1 MNEAP
6 KWERGDTIRSAYGVL
21 QLGKQAVLAVMD
33 KIDTKLAN
41 AVNRPEDEQ

>member
-41 AVNRPEDEQ
+41 AINPEDES